1 MKNGVVTKREVFVA
15 VREYFA
21 NGGAT
26 EVAGIDVDTILDVID
41 KTVEQLDKK
50 NEASKKRAAE
60 KRAQGDEVRAAV
72 EAVLTA
78 EVQTIDEIVAKVEVE
93 GVEITRNKVIARLS
107 QLRKAGKVDSA
118 DMKVGD
124 RKVKG
129 YFLTEADVAT
139 DEDAE

>member
-21 NGGAT
+21 NGEAT
-26 EVAGIDVDTILDVID
+26 EVAGIDVETILDVID

>member
-15 VREYFA
+15 IREYFA
-21 NGGAT
+21 NGGDA
-26 EVAGIDVDTILDVID
+26 EVAGIDVDTILEVID